1 MKERIEMADDILALC
16 NGSSFVD
23 SLAEDGLPEEVE
35 SEALT
40 RLRRRWNTAKNEVG
54 GGKNELAE
62 SHQF

>member
-40 RLRRRWNTAKNEVG
+40 RLRRRWNTAK
-54 GGKNELAE
+54 K
-62 SHQF
+62 